1 MNKRFTTS
9 FITQLLAL
17 VVAVLVVHTFYESV
31 IRPNA
36 NVVLEERKEAVENE
50 IDDYEIKRSIYVIL
64 KDYEQEICFILMF
77 WAFAIMATKAI
88 SARLQHRLTK
98 QDLVKIA
105 EGTSVLPEDA
115 RVHMRTVQS
124 LPGKSRDTLLPRA
137 VITALQRFESTQ
149 QIQHASEAVKT
160 VCEGEADRLDSELA
174 MIRYISWA
182 IPSIGFIGTVR
193 GIGGALN
200 LAQEVFQQGSIA
212 GVTENLGIA
221 FNSTLVALVIS
232 IVIMFFVHQLQRYQ
246 EEMVIDIE
254 SWCDENLLRHLQV
267 R

>member
-9 FITQLLAL
+9 FFTQLLAL
-17 VVAVLVVHTFYESV
+17 VVAILLVHTMYETV
-31 IRPNA
+31 IRPHANA
-36 NVVLEERKEAVENE
+36 ILEERNQAIENRVEG
-50 IDDYEIKRSIYVIL
+50 YEVKRSIYVTL
-64 KDYEQEICFILMF
+64 KDYEQEICFILML
-77 WAFAIMATKAI
+77 WAFAIMVTKAI
-88 SARLQHRLTK
+88 GVRAQHRLTK
-98 QDLVKIA
+98 RELVKIV

-115 RVHMRTVQS
+115 RAHMRTIQS
-124 LPGKSRDTLLPRA
+124 LPEKSRNSLLPRA
-137 VITALQRFESTQ
+137 VMTALQRFESTQ
-149 QIQHASEAVKT
+149 EIQHASEAVRT
-160 VCEGEADRLDSELA
+160 QCESEADRLDSELA

-193 GIGGALN
+193 GIGGALG
-200 LAQEVFQQGSIA
+200 LAHEVFQNDSIT

-254 SWCDENLLRHLQV
+254 TWCDEKLLRHLQV